1 MPVPQNLVI
10 PSLVVLQLQYLVT
23 TMIAV
28 LLMIVILPLDVL
40 IHLLLVMIIMNVQWI
55 HACLN
60 RGAAMKNINA
70 IGRMP
75 VIL

>member
-1 MPVPQNLVI
+1 
-10 PSLVVLQLQYLVT
+10 
-23 TMIAV
+23 MIAV

-40 IHLLLVMIIMNVQWI
+40 ILLLLAMIIMNVQWI

-60 RGAAMKNINA
+60 PVAPMKNINA
-70 IGRMP
+70 IGKMP